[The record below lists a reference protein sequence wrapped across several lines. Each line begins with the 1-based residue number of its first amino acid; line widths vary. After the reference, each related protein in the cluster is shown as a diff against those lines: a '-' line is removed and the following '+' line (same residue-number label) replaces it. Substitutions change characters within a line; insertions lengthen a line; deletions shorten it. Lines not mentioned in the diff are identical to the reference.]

1 MGSVT
6 VSEEKKPINFVWGKP
21 APSLIPTAEMAA
33 AAQKVFSNPTTAI
46 AGMQYGDS
54 PHAGYNPLRQRLSAY
69 LSDFYGSP
77 NNLDHL
83 CITGGASQG
92 LTVILQMLSDPTAT
106 RAVWLT
112 APCFFA
118 ARKIFEDAG
127 LTGKL
132 HGVNEFEDGSIDLEY
147 LEREMTKLANQTSMP
162 PTSKTQKTYA
172 HLIYIVPTFSNP
184 SGKTMP
190 LACREALVNL
200 AREHNALI
208 ICDDI
213 YDMLQWPTEREDAM
227 SNLPIPTTAPLPRL
241 IDIDRALTTH
251 PNDPQGFGHALSN
264 GSFSKI
270 VAPGVRTGWVDAR
283 PTLVRALAGCGAT
296 IAGGCPSQ
304 LVASMLAELMD
315 HGWLEKHVREKLVPA
330 YSKRR
335 ALMIE
340 AVERELGRLG
350 GGVVDNSVTGLAGG
364 YFIWIRLP
372 EGVKATDVARMARED
387 EALMVP
393 PGPLFGVAWDEQ
405 ETDFEGFVRLSF
417 SYEDESNL
425 VQGVERLGKVVRALL
440 NTIE

>member
-1 MGSVT
+1 M
-6 VSEEKKPINFVWGKP
+6 
-21 APSLIPTAEMAA
+21 
-33 AAQKVFSNPTTAI
+33 
-46 AGMQYGDS
+46 
-54 PHAGYNPLRQRLSAY
+54 
-69 LSDFYGSP
+69 
-77 NNLDHL
+77 
-83 CITGGASQG
+83 
-92 LTVILQMLSDPTAT
+92 ILYQ
-106 RAVWLT
+106 
-112 APCFFA
+112 PC
-118 ARKIFEDAG
+118 K
-127 LTGKL
+127 
-132 HGVNEFEDGSIDLEY
+132 
-147 LEREMTKLANQTSMP
+147 